1 MINFVGMIR
10 EFHEKYGHHI
20 EKKPAIP
27 SDEVINLR
35 YKLIEEEMNETLGA
49 LRDMMNS
56 SPRKDDEIGWTK
68 TDDLI
73 ALADGIADSMVVLI
87 GTAISFGIPIEKVY
101 TEVHRSNMSKSTEK
115 NEYGKT
121 IKGPDW
127 IPPNIEKI
135 IKSGLNDDER

>member
-35 YKLIEEEMNETLGA
+35 YKLIEEEMCETLGA
-49 LRDMMNS
+49 LRDMMNN
-56 SPRKDDEIGWTK
+56 PRGFNLKDTK
-68 TDDLI
+68 HLI

-87 GTAISFGIPIEKVY
+87 GTAISFGIPLETVF
-101 TEVHRSNMSKSTEK
+101 TEVHRSNMTKSTEK